1 MSIDTTTVT
10 VNERKFN
17 GTATLEVFAEN
28 KDLAKRMARNY
39 FKDKHGSRSSKAVA
53 EEHNGI
59 TSDGRNCYIVMVA
72 DHSSGSLQSSEDY
85 EI

>member
-1 MSIDTTTVT
+1 MSVDTTTVT
-10 VNERKFN
+10 VNERKFS

-39 FKDKHGSRSSKAVA
+39 FKDKHGSSPSKVVA
-53 EEHNGI
+53 EHDRRAMTEE
-59 TSDGRNCYIVMVA
+59 RECYIVMVA
-72 DHSSGSLQSSEDY
+72 DHSSGSLQGSEKY